1 MYITLKFDAECAD
14 CGATLPAGTR
24 ARYFRDGSV
33 YGDKCH
39 RWDASELPRSTREK
53 FLVVVQRLAAAVR
66 ANRNNLPSDI
76 AQRLHTIK
84 ERHSRQ
90 MTPAL
95 VRECRELLKAIEEAK
110 PAVKGIHSI

>member
-1 MYITLKFDAECAD
+1 MHITLKFDAQCAD

-33 YGDKCH
+33 YGNECH
-39 RWDASELPRSTREK
+39 RWNTAELPQSTRAK
-53 FLVVVQRLAAAVR
+53 LLVVVEKLAAAVR
-66 ANRNNLPSDI
+66 ARRNHLPPEISRKL
-76 AQRLHTIK
+76 ASIK

-95 VRECRELLKAIEEAK
+95 VRECNQLLKAIEAK
-110 PAVKGIHSI
+110 PAKRTELQP

>member
-1 MYITLKFDAECAD
+1 MYITLKFDAQCAD
-14 CGATLPAGTR
+14 CGALLKAGTR

-33 YGDKCH
+33 YGNECH
-39 RWDASELPRSTREK
+39 RWNPSELPHSVRVK
-53 FLVVVQRLAAAVR
+53 FLVVVERLAAAVK

-95 VRECRELLKAIEEAK
+95 IRECKQLLKAIDAK
-110 PAVKGIHSI
+110 SARKGIHSL